1 MDNFLNRNIYKLG
14 KHSIN
19 TMVEINEVKQLWQE
33 GFEESEI
40 VEALYEDETNWN
52 NGDMTS
58 GQEVLTYDEVSVR
71 VFDIL
76 NEYLVEWEIEKA
88 ESDAE
93 DAEYDRLE
101 DQRRGL

>member
-1 MDNFLNRNIYKLG
+1 
-14 KHSIN
+14 
-19 TMVEINEVKQLWQE
+19 MVEINEVKRLWQE

-52 NGDMTS
+52 NGDKSS
-58 GQEVLTYDEVSVR
+58 GQQVLSINEIELCL
-71 VFDIL
+71 FNIL
-76 NEYLVEWEIEKA
+76 NDYLEEWEQEKA

-93 DAEYDRLE
+93 DAEYDWLE